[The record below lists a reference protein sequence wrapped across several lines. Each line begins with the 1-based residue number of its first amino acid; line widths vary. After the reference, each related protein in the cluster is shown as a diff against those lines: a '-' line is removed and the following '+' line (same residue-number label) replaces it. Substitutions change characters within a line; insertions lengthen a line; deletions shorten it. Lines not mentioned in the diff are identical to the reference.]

1 MKRETVIIAALGIL
15 TLAGCN
21 NNHRSQVRKFK
32 QTAEKTNRSCPTRMN
47 ETITLDSTCYNEK
60 DNSVSYFYSV
70 TGELDNA
77 TYMNTHSAA
86 TAKYFQLRP
95 LTENIYSKFN
105 RIFVCQLWYL
115 KIIPNHTSIFR
126 TRRKS
131 TNQTYYKYA
140 NHPLSMLHHLC
151 IFKLVTHKSKKR
163 NRYHL

>member
-77 TYMNTHSAA
+77 TYMNTHYAA
-86 TAKYFQLRP
+86 FKQAPAGCSRQLGGNGGIPEIRYF
-95 LTENIYSKFN
+95 
-105 RIFVCQLWYL
+105 
-115 KIIPNHTSIFR
+115 
-126 TRRKS
+126 
-131 TNQTYYKYA
+131 
-140 NHPLSMLHHLC
+140 HPLYLLFG
-151 IFKLVTHKSKKR
+151 IK
-163 NRYHL
+163 

>member
-77 TYMNTHSAA
+77 TYMNTHYAA
-86 TAKYFQLRP
+86 FKQALQDAVDNSVEMEEYR
-95 LTENIYSKFN
+95 KFG
-105 RIFVCQLWYL
+105 
-115 KIIPNHTSIFR
+115 TSIR
-126 TRRKS
+126 YI
-131 TNQTYYKYA
+131 YY
-140 NHPLSMLHHLC
+140 SGS
-151 IFKLVTHKSKKR
+151 SKKATGCILLQFPQIDSVSA
-163 NRYHL
+163 HPDA

>member
-77 TYMNTHSAA
+77 TYMNTHYAA
-86 TAKYFQLRP
+86 FKQALQDAVDNSVEMEEYR
-95 LTENIYSKFN
+95 KFG
-105 RIFVCQLWYL
+105 
-115 KIIPNHTSIFR
+115 TSIRYIYYSDQVKGNWLHSPSIPPNRFR
-126 TRRKS
+126 FSPSGCMIPRYGRLEIIVPK
-131 TNQTYYKYA
+131 Q
-140 NHPLSMLHHLC
+140 
-151 IFKLVTHKSKKR
+151 IFGSGE
-163 NRYHL
+163 

>member
-77 TYMNTHSAA
+77 TYMNTHYAA
-86 TAKYFQLRP
+86 FKQALQNAVDNSVEMEEYR
-95 LTENIYSKFN
+95 KFG
-105 RIFVCQLWYL
+105 
-115 KIIPNHTSIFR
+115 TSIRYIYYSGSIPPNRFR
-126 TRRKS
+126 FSPSGCMIPRYGRLEIIVPK
-131 TNQTYYKYA
+131 Q
-140 NHPLSMLHHLC
+140 
-151 IFKLVTHKSKKR
+151 IFGSGE
-163 NRYHL
+163 

>member
-77 TYMNTHSAA
+77 TYMNTHYAA
-86 TAKYFQLRP
+86 FKQALQDAVDNSVEMEEYR
-95 LTENIYSKFN
+95 KFG
-105 RIFVCQLWYL
+105 
-115 KIIPNHTSIFR
+115 TSIRYIYYSGDENLAKERNQGNAFLNVIFR
-126 TRRKS
+126 IRPSARR
-131 TNQTYYKYA
+131 
-140 NHPLSMLHHLC
+140 PRGLCRGRLRLSLK
-151 IFKLVTHKSKKR
+151 F
-163 NRYHL
+163 

>member
-77 TYMNTHSAA
+77 TYMNTHYAAFKQALQDAVDNSVEMEEYRNSALPSA
-86 TAKYFQLRP
+86 ISIIRDQVKGNWLHSP
-95 LTENIYSKFN
+95 SIPPN
-105 RIFVCQLWYL
+105 RFRFSPSGCMIPRYGRLEIIVPKQIFG
-115 KIIPNHTSIFR
+115 SGE
-126 TRRKS
+126 
-131 TNQTYYKYA
+131 
-140 NHPLSMLHHLC
+140 
-151 IFKLVTHKSKKR
+151 
-163 NRYHL
+163 